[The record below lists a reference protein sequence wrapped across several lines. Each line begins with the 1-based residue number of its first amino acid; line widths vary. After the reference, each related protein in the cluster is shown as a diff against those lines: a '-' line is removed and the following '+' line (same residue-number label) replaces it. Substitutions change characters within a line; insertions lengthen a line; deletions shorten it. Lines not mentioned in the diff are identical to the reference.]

1 MCGCICVCVCLVSLS
16 MALSVCLCGSRAGV
30 AAGRGVVSPLFYCL
44 SCGCLWV
51 SVGVCECA
59 HGNAADWMP
68 SQGLQEWT
76 VIPNPLNASCPTGDA
91 AVAVPSGTKSHPRKG
106 KGGSNKVR
114 VNSDVVVPPPPPLSP
129 PTHLPLRPRPCFA
142 PTMIAS
148 GVHVT

>member
-1 MCGCICVCVCLVSLS
+1 MRLYMCVCLDREFVNGF
-16 MALSVCLCGSRAGV
+16 VCLPVWKSCWGCSWSRCGV
-30 AAGRGVVSPLFYCL
+30 PFVLLPFV
-44 SCGCLWV
+44 WV
-51 SVGVCECA
+51 SVDVCGFA